1 MNSNFIKK
9 YCKKN
14 NIEIEYHNE
23 YDNYMVLEGKR
34 ILYVDSTYE
43 KCIDYITEVII
54 NDKHTD
60 NR

>member
-1 MNSNFIKK
+1 MNSKFIKK

-23 YDNYMVLEGKR
+23 YDDYMVLQGER
-34 ILYVDSTYE
+34 ILYVGATYQ
-43 KCIDYITEVII
+43 KCLDYITEVII
-54 NDKHTD
+54 NDKHTN